1 MKRDRLNNELQT
13 LERKIRLLM
22 TQYSQEKK
30 NAEDLK
36 NQNLE
41 LKSLLDNK
49 EQQILDFQNKIK
61 ISTIVDSISVGET
74 EATEVRSK
82 IDQYIKEIDSEAARL
97 GDLVNDG
104 CCGWVLDIDD
114 R

>member
-22 TQYSQEKK
+22 NEYTQEKK
-30 NAEDLK
+30 NNEDLN

-41 LKSLLDNK
+41 LKSLLTSK

-61 ISTIVDSISVGET
+61 ISTIVDSISVGDS
-74 EATEVRSK
+74 EAAEVKNK
-82 IDQYIKEIDSEAARL
+82 IDDYIKEIDKCINQLSK
-97 GDLVNDG
+97 
-104 CCGWVLDIDD
+104 
-114 R
+114 

>member
-30 NAEDLK
+30 TAEDLK

-41 LKSLLDNK
+41 LKGLLDNK

-61 ISTIVDSISVGET
+61 ISTIVDTISVGDT
-74 EATEVRSK
+74 EATEVKNK
-82 IDQYIKEIDSEAARL
+82 IDDYIKEIDKCINQLSK
-97 GDLVNDG
+97 
-104 CCGWVLDIDD
+104 
-114 R
+114 